1 VIAAYGICAHGADG
15 PLMFLQYYGFRE
27 QPFGFTPNPRF
38 LFPSESCREAH
49 ASLLYAITNN
59 VGFSTLIA
67 DPGMGK
73 TTLLFSVLER
83 FRDTARTAFVFTT
96 QDSFRDLLRY
106 INLEFDLPDCG
117 NDPVTFQQQ
126 FKEFLVAEAHR
137 ESPVILLLDEAQ
149 NLNDASL
156 EAIRL
161 LSDFETPGQKLLHI
175 ILAGQPQFAERLR
188 QSGMSQLFQRMAT
201 VSRLAKL
208 THAETAAYV
217 EHHLRT
223 AGYRGDKLF
232 TPDALAWIAEKADGI
247 PRQINRLC
255 FNGLSIGCGLQKQY
269 VDLDILREVE
279 QDLDLH
285 AMSDSKTHVASQDFG
300 MPRHPLRRRTDLCPP
315 PGHQSVGSYST
326 ANPMKGSRVF
336 HRPPREPDAASVRS
350 NHANPVLEELPPI
363 SAITPPNF
371 IAEKPSKLGS
381 RALKI
386 TVAAL
391 VLIEIAAAIVLVERG
406 DPATL
411 QIIDRVREEL
421 RTIVTDRNTSTT
433 YYLHQQG

>member
-1 VIAAYGICAHGADG
+1 
-15 PLMFLQYYGFRE
+15 MFLQYYGLRE

-38 LFPSESCREAH
+38 LFPSDSCREAH
-49 ASLLYAITNN
+49 ASLLYAISNN

-73 TTLLFSVLER
+73 TTLLFCVLEKL
-83 FRDTARTAFVFTT
+83 RDTARTAFVFTT

-117 NDPVTFQQQ
+117 DDPVRFQQQ
-126 FKEFLVAEAHR
+126 FKEFLVTEARR
-137 ESPVILLLDEAQ
+137 ERPVILLLDEAQ

-161 LSDFETPGQKLLHI
+161 LSDFETPGKKLLHI
-175 ILAGQPQFAERLR
+175 LLAGQPQFAERLG
-188 QSGMSQLFQRMAT
+188 QSGMSQLFQRVAT

-223 AGYRGDKLF
+223 AGYRGDQLF
-232 TPDALAWIAEKADGI
+232 TSDALAWIAEKSCGI

-255 FNGLSIGCGLQKQY
+255 FNGLSIGCGLQKHY
-269 VDLDILREVE
+269 VDVDILMEVE
-279 QDLDLH
+279 RDLDLH
-285 AMSDSKTHVASQDFG
+285 PVADSEKHLAARDVRV
-300 MPRHPLRRRTDLCPP
+300 PRHPLRRSTDFFPLPAHDAARP
-315 PGHQSVGSYST
+315 HSTVGPS
-326 ANPMKGSRVF
+326 NGSRVF
-336 HRPPREPDAASVRS
+336 HRQNPDVQRNSCGHEKSCETGDAPARSDRASPLV
-350 NHANPVLEELPPI
+350 EQLPPI
-363 SAITPPNF
+363 SPLTPPNF
-371 IAEKPSKLGS
+371 FTEKPSKLGS
-381 RALKI
+381 TALKI

-391 VLIEIAAAIVLVERG
+391 VFIEIAAAIVLVTRG
-406 DPATL
+406 DRATL

-421 RTIVTDRNTSTT
+421 RTIVTDRNTSSTI
-433 YYLHQQG
+433 YLHQQG

>member
-1 VIAAYGICAHGADG
+1 MAR
-15 PLMFLQYYGFRE
+15 LMFLQYYGFRE

-38 LFPSESCREAH
+38 LFPSESCCEAH

-73 TTLLFSVLER
+73 TTLLFCVLER

-117 NDPVTFQQQ
+117 DDPVRFQQQ
-126 FKEFLVAEAHR
+126 FKEFLVAEAGR
-137 ESPVILLLDEAQ
+137 ERPVILLLDEAQ
-149 NLNDASL
+149 NLNDGSL

-161 LSDFETPGQKLLHI
+161 LSDFETPGKKLLHI

-188 QSGMSQLFQRMAT
+188 QSGMSQLFQRVAT

-208 THAETAAYV
+208 THAETADYID
-217 EHHLRT
+217 HHLRT
-223 AGYRGDKLF
+223 AGYRGNQLF
-232 TPDALAWIAEKADGI
+232 TRDALTWIAEKADGI

-269 VDLDILREVE
+269 VDVDILREVE
-279 QDLDLH
+279 HDLDLH
-285 AMSDSKTHVASQDFG
+285 AMSDSGTHVATQDFG
-300 MPRHPLRRRTDLCPP
+300 VPRHPLRRSTDFFPP
-315 PGHQSVGSYST
+315 PSHRSVRPYST
-326 ANPMKGSRVF
+326 GEPSKGSRVF
-336 HRPPREPDAASVRS
+336 HRQPQEPDAASVRS
-350 NHANPVLEELPPI
+350 NRVNPVLEELSPI
-363 SAITPPNF
+363 STLTPPNF
-371 IAEKPSKLGS
+371 LTEKPSKLGS
-381 RALKI
+381 TALKI

-391 VLIEIAAAIVLVERG
+391 VLIEIAVAIVLVERG

-433 YYLHQQG
+433 NYLHQQG